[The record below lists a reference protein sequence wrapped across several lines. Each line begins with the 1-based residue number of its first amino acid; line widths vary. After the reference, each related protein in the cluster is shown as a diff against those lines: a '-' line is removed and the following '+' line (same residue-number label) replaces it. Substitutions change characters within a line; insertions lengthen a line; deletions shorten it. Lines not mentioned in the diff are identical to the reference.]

1 MPGDCQRMKLRVAY
15 NNWVL
20 SYSYHSIY
28 IYIYIYIYTYMKY
41 QNYNLTINIQ
51 LINYKLKKANL

>member
-28 IYIYIYIYTYMKY
+28 IYIYIYIYIHEILKL
-41 QNYNLTINIQ
+41 QSYNKHTA
-51 LINYKLKKANL
+51 YKL